1 MRLLLAALMV
11 IGFAGAV
18 YAAPVGLIS
27 EADAT
32 NAEWSYN
39 DITASIGFIGDSL
52 ERKISIDSGDFE
64 MASYAARIGLN
75 IIERFNFYVDL
86 GQAQDMELTWTQNGE
101 KIKYEFEDE
110 FLWGIGGSALIYRWD
125 NGIEIGVNAAYRSAS
140 MNFDKGDRDGTA
152 FTKATVTSFKDG
164 DYEDYHVA
172 CEVGWRTDYFIPY
185 IGVRYSEVEVDGYFV
200 ENGATH
206 DAQGKGAAQNVGV
219 FVGLSITPKIEG
231 MPKSEQFALNIEG
244 RFIDEEA
251 VSVGLSYKF

>member
-1 MRLLLAALMV
+1 MRLLLAILMV

-18 YAAPVGLIS
+18 YAAPVGLVS

-32 NAEWSYN
+32 SAEWAYN
-39 DITASIGFIGDSL
+39 DVTASIGVTGDSL
-52 ERKISIDSGDFE
+52 ERKIGIDSGDYE
-64 MASYAARIGLN
+64 MSAYAARIGLN

-125 NGIEIGVNAAYRSAS
+125 NGIEIGVAAAYRTADMNLEKGHVDSAQYT
-140 MNFDKGDRDGTA
+140 TA
-152 FTKATVTSFKDG
+152 QMTSSKNG
-164 DYEDYHVA
+164 SYEDYHVA

-185 IGVRYSEVEVDGYFV
+185 IGVRYSEVEVDGYFI

-206 DAQGKGAAQNVGV
+206 DAQGKSASQNVGV

-231 MPKSEQFALNIEG
+231 SPKSEQFALNVEG